1 MSIEA
6 QIDAIIS
13 DLTAAKADA
22 AKCDGGQPGAPGTRL
37 RKAASQAAKDLKAV
51 REAVMAARSAED

>member
-6 QIDAIIS
+6 QIDRIIA

-22 AKCDGGQPGAPGTRL
+22 AKCDNGKAGTPGTRL
-37 RKAASQAAKDLKAV
+37 RKVASQARKDLKELGAAV
-51 REAVMAARSAED
+51 LEARNA

>member
-6 QIDAIIS
+6 KIDAIIA

-37 RKAASQAAKDLKAV
+37 RKAASQAAKDLKEIRDDV
-51 REAVMAARSAED
+51 LKARSAD

>member
-6 QIDAIIS
+6 QIDRIIA

-22 AKCDGGQPGAPGTRL
+22 AKCDSGKAGAPGTRL
-37 RKAASQAAKDLKAV
+37 RKAASQATKDLKSI
-51 REAVMAARSAED
+51 REAVIAARNAGE

>member
-6 QIDAIIS
+6 KLDAIIA
-13 DLTAAKADA
+13 DLTTAKADA

-37 RKAASQAAKDLKAV
+37 RKAASQAAKDLKEI
-51 REAVMAARSAED
+51 REDVLKARSAD

>member
-6 QIDAIIS
+6 KIDAIIA

-37 RKAASQAAKDLKAV
+37 RKAASQAAKDLKEVRQAV
-51 REAVMAARSAED
+51 LDAREG

>member
-6 QIDAIIS
+6 QIDRIIA

-22 AKCDGGQPGAPGTRL
+22 AKCDGGKAGAPGTRL
-37 RKAASQAAKDLKAV
+37 RKAASQATKDLKAV
-51 REAVMAARSAED
+51 RQAVLDARDS

>member
-6 QIDAIIS
+6 QIDRIIA

-22 AKCDGGQPGAPGTRL
+22 AKCDKGQAGAPGTRL
-37 RKAASQAAKDLKAV
+37 RKAASLATKGLKTI
-51 REAVMAARSAED
+51 REDVLKARSAD